1 MSKRIPKTHRAELG
15 CTEREIAMH
24 ERGVTLIE
32 LMVGVAIGLVTTV
45 VIAQVM
51 LASDGRRRSLSSTSD
66 AQVKS
71 ALALYTLQ
79 RDVMSAGYGFSD
91 SPRVLGCT
99 LRQTFAGARN
109 TLQRLAPLT
118 IVDGADGA
126 PDVITTLSSTAAFS
140 VPAQLSSGA
149 LPTGMFVHNRVGI
162 NVGDVLALVPQ
173 DWGTSGK
180 FCTVFS
186 PTGLGDG
193 GAGLGST
200 GTSAGSSLTFEGGE
214 LNAQWNVPPAGDTL
228 FPVSY
233 YLPDDFVVNFGPLLQ
248 FNQYSI
254 GANQALQLSQG
265 NAANGMSPPITLYPD
280 IVNLQAFYGRDTTVM
295 PAPRVG
301 DGTVDVYDNA
311 NLVTSA
317 DFAGVRS
324 VRIVMAVRSG
334 TREKEVVTTEE
345 PLVDVGNAV
354 PVAGSIACGSS
365 QCLRIKLS
373 FDGGTE
379 WQHYRYRTYDTVMPM
394 RNVIWNAT
402 PVPVAAP

>member
-1 MSKRIPKTHRAELG
+1 
-15 CTEREIAMH
+15 
-24 ERGVTLIE
+24 VTLIE
-32 LMVGVAIGLVTTV
+32 LMVGVAIGLITTI

-51 LASDGRRRSLSSTSD
+51 MATDGRRRSLSSTSD

-79 RDVMSAGYGFSD
+79 RDIMSAGYGISA
-91 SPRVLGCT
+91 SPRSLGCA
-99 LRQTFAGARN
+99 LRQTYAGARN
-109 TLQRLAPLT
+109 TTQRLAPLT
-118 IVDGADGA
+118 IIDGADGA
-126 PDVITTLSSTAAFS
+126 PDIITTLSSNAAFS

-173 DWGTSGK
+173 DWGATGK

-186 PTGLGDG
+186 PTGLGDAG
-193 GAGLGST
+193 GGLGPT
-200 GTSAGSSLTFEGGE
+200 GTSAGSSLTFESGD
-214 LNAQWNVPPAGDTL
+214 LNAQWNVPPAGETL
-228 FPVSY
+228 FPVNY
-233 YLPDDFVVNFGPLLQ
+233 YLPDDFVVNFGPQLQ

-265 NAANGMSPPITLYPD
+265 NASTGMSPPTTLYPD
-280 IVNLQAFYGRDTTVM
+280 IVNLQAFYGRDT
-295 PAPRVG
+295 AGG

-311 NLVTSA
+311 NLA
-317 DFAGVRS
+317 MAPDFAGVRS
-324 VRIVMAVRSG
+324 VRIVLAVRSG
-334 TREKEVVTTEE
+334 AREKEPVTTTE
-345 PLVDVGNAV
+345 PLVDVGNSV
-354 PVAGSIACGSS
+354 PVTGSIACGAS

-373 FDGGTE
+373 FTAADTE

-402 PVPVAAP
+402 PPPPVPAP